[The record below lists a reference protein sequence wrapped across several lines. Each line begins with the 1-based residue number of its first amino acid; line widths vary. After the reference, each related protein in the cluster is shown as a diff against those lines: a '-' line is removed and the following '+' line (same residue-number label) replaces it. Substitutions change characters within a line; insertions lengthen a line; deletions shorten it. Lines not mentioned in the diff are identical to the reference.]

1 MKLKPVDDRILVRP
15 LKAEEKTQSGLILPE
30 TAKEKPQEGEVAAVG
45 TDEEVQKLFQVG
57 NRVVFSKFG
66 GTEIKYENEE
76 YLILSRADVLA
87 IIEN

>member
-76 YLILSRADVLA
+76 YLILSRSDVLA
-87 IIEN
+87 IIES